1 MGAEPALSSLRE
13 RDLQMGK
20 RLTWP
25 VSDLIQSKLAGLR
38 FIGLPGKDL
47 IAQRLRDDGSFEPEL
62 LALAATF
69 LNAAGPGTVLDIGA
83 NIGSFALPVAAAFP
97 HQNMVCFEAQRL
109 VFYQL
114 CGAVALN
121 GLSNVDVRHAAVS
134 DHAGL
139 LEFAAPNYEV
149 ETNIGAMSLD
159 ARINGIRGACTQ
171 GAVERVQM
179 IRLDDQPITDLRL
192 LKVDVEG
199 MELAVLRGA
208 EALLARNNYPPIL
221 CECWNADW
229 FEADRLALFAWF
241 SQHGYQL
248 QGLGDNFV
256 ATQMA
261 R

>member
-1 MGAEPALSSLRE
+1 MGAEHALFSLRE
-13 RDLQMGK
+13 DDLGMGN
-20 RLTWP
+20 RVAWP
-25 VSDLIQSKLAGLR
+25 TSYLIQSKSAGLN
-38 FIGLPGKDL
+38 FIGLPNKDL

-69 LNAAGPGTVLDIGA
+69 LSAAGPGIVIDVGA

-97 HQNMVCFEAQRL
+97 QQDVICFEAQRL
-109 VFYQL
+109 VSYQL

-121 GLSNVDVRHAAVS
+121 GFSNVEVRHAAVS
-134 DHAGL
+134 DHAGV
-139 LEFAAPNYEV
+139 LEFAAPNYAV

-159 ARINGIRGACTQ
+159 SRINGIRGACTQ

-179 IRLDDQPITDLRL
+179 IRLDDLPISDLRL
-192 LKVDVEG
+192 LKIDVEG

-208 EALLARNNYPPIL
+208 EALLARNSYPPIL
-221 CECWNADW
+221 CECWNAEW

-241 SQHGYQL
+241 AQHGYQL

-256 ATQMA
+256 ATQIA